1 MTNKEAYEKKLQ
13 ARMDQWKAEIDR
25 LKAQA
30 AEAQADAQLAY
41 NKQIEQLHSQQQ
53 EAQSKF
59 DELRRSGD
67 DAWQDL
73 KGGVESAWDSLEQA
87 VQTAASRFK

>member
-1 MTNKEAYEKKLQ
+1 MTNKEAYEQKLQ
-13 ARMDQWKAEIDR
+13 AKMDQWKAEIDR
-25 LKAQA
+25 LKAEA

-41 NKQIEQLHSQQQ
+41 NKEIEQLHAQQR
-53 EAQSKF
+53 EAESKF
-59 DELRRSGD
+59 NELRSSGD

-87 VQTAASRFK
+87 VQAAASRFK

>member
-1 MTNKEAYEKKLQ
+1 MTNKEAYEQKLQ

-30 AEAQADAQLAY
+30 AEAQADAQLVY

-59 DELRRSGD
+59 DELRRSSD

>member
-1 MTNKEAYEKKLQ
+1 MTNKEAYEQKLQ

-25 LKAQA
+25 LRAQA

-41 NKQIEQLHSQQQ
+41 NKQIEQLHAQQR

-59 DELRRSGD
+59 DELRRSSD

-73 KGGVESAWDSLEQA
+73 KGGVGSAWDSLEQA